1 MSGVQ
6 AGAERLLGKLRAV
19 RTAVIIRRLRAS
31 AWVQGATLH
40 VHSTGPIRIVSMPR
54 LVVQRG
60 TTTTVELGAGTVLQH
75 DVLLQ
80 LRGGHLRLGADVDV
94 RDGVGFNIGGRCT
107 VGDGV
112 VLSHG
117 LRIHCADAVD
127 IGDWTILAEYST
139 IVDSN
144 HVRTGPHEP
153 IHHAWASAPVH
164 IGRNV
169 WVGAKATIASGVT
182 VGDQSIVGAHA
193 LVTRDVPA
201 STLVGSPPAVEVRQL
216 DAPDA

>member
-1 MSGVQ
+1 MSGAQ
-6 AGAERLLGKLRAV
+6 GAAERLLGKQQAA
-19 RTAVIIRRLRAS
+19 RTALIIRRLRAT
-31 AWVQGATLH
+31 AWAQGATLH
-40 VHSTGPIRIVSMPR
+40 VRTAGPVRIASMPR
-54 LVVQRG
+54 LVVERG

-117 LRIHCADAVD
+117 LRIHCAEAVD
-127 IGDWTILAEYST
+127 IGDWTIIGEYST
-139 IVDSN
+139 IVDSK
-144 HVRTGPHEP
+144 HLRTGPDAP
-153 IHHAWASAPVH
+153 IHHASEAAPVR

-182 VGDQSIVGAHA
+182 VGDQAIIGAHA

-201 STLVGSPPAVEVRQL
+201 STLVGSPPATEVRRL
-216 DAPDA
+216 DP

>member
-1 MSGVQ
+1 MTGAQ
-6 AGAERLLGKLRAV
+6 IAAERLFGKQQAV
-19 RTAVIIRRLRAS
+19 RTALIIRRLRAT
-31 AWVQGATLH
+31 AWAQGATLH
-40 VHSTGPIRIVSMPR
+40 VRTAGPVRIVSMPR
-54 LVVQRG
+54 LVVERG
-60 TTTTVELGAGTVLQH
+60 TTTTIELGAGTVLQH

-80 LRGGHLRLGADVDV
+80 LRGGHLQLGADVDV

-117 LRIHCADAVD
+117 VQIHCAEQVD
-127 IGDWTILAEYST
+127 IGDWTIIAEYST

-144 HVRTGPHEP
+144 HVRTDPDEP
-153 IHHAWASAPVH
+153 IHHAWAAAPVH

-169 WVGAKATIASGVT
+169 WVGAKATVTSGVT
-182 VGDQSIVGAHA
+182 IGDQAIIGAHA

-201 STLVGSPPAVEVRQL
+201 STLVGSPPASEMRRL
-216 DAPDA
+216 DR

>member
-1 MSGVQ
+1 MSGAQ
-6 AGAERLLGKLRAV
+6 GAAERLLGKQRAM
-19 RTAVIIRRLRAS
+19 RTELIIRRLRTA
-31 AWVQGATLH
+31 AWAQGATLD
-40 VHSTGPIRIVSMPR
+40 VRTIGPVRIVSMPR
-54 LVVQRG
+54 LVVERG
-60 TTTTVELGAGTVLQH
+60 TTTTIELGAGTVLQH

-117 LRIHCADAVD
+117 LRIHCAEAVG
-127 IGDWTILAEYST
+127 IGDWTIIGEYST
-139 IVDSN
+139 IVDSK
-144 HVRTGPHEP
+144 HLRTGPDEP
-153 IHHAWASAPVH
+153 IHHASEAAPVH

-169 WVGAKATIASGVT
+169 WVGAKATIARGVS
-182 VGDQSIVGAHA
+182 VGDQAIIGAHA

-201 STLVGSPPAVEVRQL
+201 STLVGSPPATEVRRL
-216 DAPDA
+216 ES